1 MHEELIRSRRSREM
15 VYSGALGPHIDGF
28 LSAVSTFGYTSSSL
42 RDLAN
47 GAVQFARYLRSIGVI
62 DVSTLSNQVVEGFIA
77 TQPARRCRD
86 HYMMKCG
93 RGIRAAH
100 HLLRYLRSNG
110 ITPLEAVPERAYSWV
125 LMEWLAFLRNH
136 RGLKSNSLDVYRRHV
151 EPFLQDLDSDAASDR
166 FAALTPDRI
175 RTYVQRRAQTL
186 ARSTRKNLVIALRS
200 LLGFAFSRGYLARD
214 LANAL
219 ERVPCFSLDRLPRG
233 PRWQDLEKLLATVDR
248 STPQGRRDFAVLM
261 VLITYGVRA
270 GQLASLRLEDVHWR
284 EGTILFPAAKCGR
297 HIQDPLTPAVGRAL
311 ATYLREG
318 RPQAPTRL
326 VFLSLDPPFLPLAA
340 GSVYNIVSH
349 AFKRAKID
357 SPHRGSHA
365 IRHAWATRAMAQ
377 GQSLKTI
384 ADFLGHR
391 SFESTRI
398 YTKVASEQLR
408 SVCLP
413 WPCEVQP

>member
-1 MHEELIRSRRSREM
+1 VL
-15 VYSGALGPHIDGF
+15 YSGPLGPHIDGF
-28 LSAVSTFGYTSSSL
+28 LTAVSTIGYTPSSL
-42 RDLAN
+42 RDLAR
-47 GAVQFARYLRSIGVI
+47 GAVQFARYLASTGVN
-62 DVSTLSNQVVEGFIA
+62 DVSTLCNQDVESFIA
-77 TQPARRCRD
+77 RQPLRRRRD

-100 HLLRYLRSNG
+100 HLLLYLRRIG
-110 ITPLEAVPERAYSWV
+110 VTPPEAVPEHVYSWV
-125 LMEWLAFLRNH
+125 LMGWLAFLRNH
-136 RGLKSNSLDVYRRHV
+136 RGLKANSLDVYRRQV
-151 EPFLQDLDSDAASDR
+151 EPFLQYLDGDAAPGG
-166 FAALTPDRI
+166 FVALTPDRV
-175 RTYVQRRAQTL
+175 RKYVQQCAQTL

-200 LLGFAFSRGYLARD
+200 FFGFAFSRGYLARD
-214 LANAL
+214 LVNAL
-219 ERVPCFSLDRLPRG
+219 ERVPCFTLDRLPRG
-233 PRWQDLEKLLATVDR
+233 PKWEDLEKLLATVDR
-248 STPQGRRDFAVLM
+248 STLQGRRDFAILM

-270 GQLASLRLEDVHWR
+270 GQLVSLRLEDVHWR
-284 EGTILFPAAKCGR
+284 EGAILFPAAKGGR
-297 HIQDPLTPAVGRAL
+297 SIEDPLTPAVGSAL

-318 RPQAPTRL
+318 RPKVSTRQ

-349 AFKRAKID
+349 AFKQAKVD

-398 YTKVASEQLR
+398 YTKVDSEQLR

-413 WPCEVQP
+413 WPGEVQP